1 MAVTRTPAELLEQLR
16 AAMATHDL
24 EALME
29 CFADD
34 YASEQ
39 PIHPAR
45 RFQGRDQAR
54 SNWAGMFGEIPDFN
68 VDVLRSTID
77 GDTIWL
83 EWRWTGTPRNG
94 PPLDEIGMSVFGVRH
109 GRLAWGRLYIEPIE
123 RDGGDV
129 AAQMRDRLGA
139 D

>member
-1 MAVTRTPAELLEQLR
+1 MAVARTPAELLEQLL

-24 EALME
+24 DALID

-45 RFQGRDQAR
+45 RFNGRDRAR
-54 SNWAGMFGEIPDFN
+54 SNWAGMFNQIPDFA
-68 VDVLRSTID
+68 VAVLRSTID

-83 EWRWTGTPRNG
+83 EWRWTGTPHSG
-94 PPLDEIGMSVFGVRH
+94 PPLDEIGMSVFGVRD
-109 GRLAWGRLYIEPIE
+109 GRLAWGRLYVEPVD
-123 RDGGDV
+123 RASGDV
-129 AAQMRDRLGA
+129 AAQMRDRLGV